1 MDYETTNRYEIT
13 VRVSDD
19 GTTPGPTAQHVDVEL
34 SIAVGA
40 VNEGAP
46 TFTSAPYTANVDE
59 DASVGYDVF
68 AGVSVNLPIG
78 IYILQRNHTPV
89 PFLIHF
95 DVTFRTLVVNHDQD
109 EPKTKSKMFMLWYVC

>member
-46 TFTSAPYTANVDE
+46 TFTSALYSANVDE
-59 DASVGYDVF
+59 DAGVGFDVF
-68 AGVSVNLPIG
+68 SGVSVNSPIR
-78 IYILQRNHTPV
+78 YLHFTKQSV
-89 PFLIHF
+89 PFVSF
-95 DVTFRTLVVNHDQD
+95 VVYHYQGNS
-109 EPKTKSKMFMLWYVC
+109 KTKSKMFMLWCVY

>member
-1 MDYETTNRYEIT
+1 MNLCKSSQTDWLAAALDYETTNKYHIT

-34 SIAVGA
+34 SIVVGA

-46 TFTSAPYTANVDE
+46 TFTSAPYTASVDE

-68 AGVSVNLPIG
+68 SGVRAN
-78 IYILQRNHTPV
+78 
-89 PFLIHF
+89 
-95 DVTFRTLVVNHDQD
+95 
-109 EPKTKSKMFMLWYVC
+109 

>member
-1 MDYETTNRYEIT
+1 MDYETTSRYEIT

-59 DASVGYDVF
+59 DASVGFDVF
-68 AGVSVNLPIG
+68 SGVRVHLSIG
-78 IYILQRNHTPV
+78 IYSLQRNHKPV
-89 PFLIHF
+89 PLIYI
-95 DVTFRTLVVNHDQD
+95 
-109 EPKTKSKMFMLWYVC
+109 MI